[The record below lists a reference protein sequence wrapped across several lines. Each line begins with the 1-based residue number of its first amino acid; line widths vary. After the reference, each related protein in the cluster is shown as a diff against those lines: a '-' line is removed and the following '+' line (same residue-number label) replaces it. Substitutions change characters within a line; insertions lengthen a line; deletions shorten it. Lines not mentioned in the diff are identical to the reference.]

1 MFVIPMYNHQT
12 TLFCFVLISSDILWN
27 CFQIL
32 WLQLLKYT
40 PEIYATLG
48 PHSPG
53 SHTCDGGWCLMGK
66 TSYRHDT
73 LPSLPFQWGVIMCTI
88 ASANIFV
95 QKKKGKNAV
104 WHHGFGSKKNKMEKV
119 VVDEICGLKCLNNCR
134 PNILLFFK
142 NYSTRAKI
150 QGHAFKQVVFPSC
163 FIVSYQNK
171 MT

>member
-1 MFVIPMYNHQT
+1 
-12 TLFCFVLISSDILWN
+12 
-27 CFQIL
+27 
-32 WLQLLKYT
+32 
-40 PEIYATLG
+40 
-48 PHSPG
+48 
-53 SHTCDGGWCLMGK
+53 
-66 TSYRHDT
+66 
-73 LPSLPFQWGVIMCTI
+73 MCTI

-95 QKKKGKNAV
+95 QKKKEKMLYDIMVLGV
-104 WHHGFGSKKNKMEKV
+104 KKNKMEKV

-171 MT
+171 IT